1 MPTTHVRSTRALVR
15 PVRRAFYLAASA
27 LLLAGSAT
35 LRPAVAQSTPEYGP
49 PKGTLLIVGG
59 GDLKGSGIYEKFIE
73 LAGGPS
79 AKIVV
84 VPTAGGNRGRDGKP
98 TVYNADTVLASWK
111 ALGLTNVHMLHTY
124 DPKVADTD
132 EFASMLKDAKAVW
145 FVGGRQWN
153 IVDSYANT
161 RTYKAFHDVLARGGV
176 IGGSSAGATIQG
188 DYLVRGAIS
197 GADVMMAPEPEHQ
210 QAFRFLRRSAIDQH
224 INTRNRWLDL
234 QQVMAKMPNLL
245 GIGLSEAT
253 AIIVHGDQFEVMG
266 KAQVAIHDTTHPQPA
281 GEKPYI
287 TLQAGDK
294 YDMKARKVIK

>member
-1 MPTTHVRSTRALVR
+1 MHLPQQHLRRALAVAIT
-15 PVRRAFYLAASA
+15 VLAAGTFRPLSA
-27 LLLAGSAT
+27 QRS
-35 LRPAVAQSTPEYGP
+35 PEYGP

-59 GDLKGSGIYEKFIE
+59 GNLEGSGIYEKFIA

-84 VPTAGGNRGRDGKP
+84 VPTAGGNRGRDGSVI
-98 TVYNADTVLASWK
+98 VYNEDSVLASWK
-111 ALGLTNVHMLHTY
+111 KLGLTNVHMLHTA

-132 EFASMLKDAKAVW
+132 EFAAMLKDATAVW

-153 IVDSYANT
+153 IVDSYAHT
-161 RTYKAFHDVLARGGV
+161 KTYKAFHDVLARGGV

-210 QAFRFLRRSAIDQH
+210 QAFQFVRRVAIDQH

-234 QQVMAKMPNLL
+234 QQIMAKMPNLL

-253 AIIVHGDQFEVMG
+253 AIVVTGDRFEVMG

-294 YDMKARKVIK
+294 YDMKTRQVLK

>member
-1 MPTTHVRSTRALVR
+1 MAVAMAVAVTFLASGTFR
-15 PVRRAFYLAASA
+15 PVLAQAA
-27 LLLAGSAT
+27 
-35 LRPAVAQSTPEYGP
+35 PEYGP
-49 PKGTLLIVGG
+49 SKGTLLIVGG
-59 GDLKGSGIYEKFIE
+59 GNLDGSGIYEKFIA

-84 VPTAGGNRGRDGKP
+84 VPTAGGNRDRQGK
-98 TVYNADTVLASWK
+98 VIEYKADSVLASWTK
-111 ALGLTNVHMLHTY
+111 LGLTNVHMLHTA

-153 IVDSYANT
+153 IVDSYAHT
-161 RTYKAFHDVLARGGV
+161 KTYKAFHDVLARGGV

-210 QAFRFLRRSAIDQH
+210 QAFQFVRRVAIDQH
-224 INTRNRWLDL
+224 INTRNRWVDL
-234 QQVMAKMPNLL
+234 QQIMAKMPNLL

-253 AIIVHGDQFEVMG
+253 AIVVTGDRFQVMG

-281 GEKPYI
+281 GEKPYL
-287 TLQAGDK
+287 TLQAGDQ
-294 YDMKARKVIK
+294 YDMKARQVIK